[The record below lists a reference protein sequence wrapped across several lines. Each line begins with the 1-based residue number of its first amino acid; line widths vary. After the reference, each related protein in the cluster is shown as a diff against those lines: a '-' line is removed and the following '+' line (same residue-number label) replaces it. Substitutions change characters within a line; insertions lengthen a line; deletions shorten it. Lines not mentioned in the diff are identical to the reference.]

1 MKKVFAV
8 ALVAIMGVSAH
19 AGVVKLEKAPFA
31 GDHGPFIAT
40 STSGFNGLTNPM
52 GQFLTFCLEKN
63 VPFVPGGLHNAAIS
77 TKTGGNGQEDPISTQ
92 TAYLYYN
99 FRMGTLAGYTA
110 GNLADGLALQEA
122 IWALENE
129 MNAPAPGVN
138 KFYDLALKS
147 NWTDIGMVRVL
158 QIGNPDGSCGQDQL
172 TLVPLPTAAWM
183 GLATLGVA
191 AGLRRRVKA

>member
-40 STSGFNGLTNPM
+40 STSGYNGATNAM

-63 VPFVPGGLHNAAIS
+63 VPFVPGGLHNTTIS
-77 TKTGGNGQEDPISTQ
+77 TKTGGNGQEDPISAK
-92 TAYLYYN
+92 TAYLYFN

>member
-1 MKKVFAV
+1 MKTVFAV
-8 ALVAIMGVSAH
+8 ALVAIMGVGAQ
-19 AGVVKLEKAPFA
+19 AGVVKLEKAPYY

-40 STSGFNGLTNPM
+40 SVSGNNGMTNPM

-63 VPFVPGGLHNAAIS
+63 VAFVPGGLHTTTIS
-77 TKTGGNGQEDPISTQ
+77 TMTGGNGQDDPISAK
-92 TAYLYYN
+92 TAYLYFN
-99 FRMGTLAGYTA
+99 FRMGTLAGYTK
-110 GNLADGLALQEA
+110 GSIGDGLLLQEA
-122 IWALENE
+122 IWALEQE
-129 MNAPAPGVN
+129 ISAPAAGVN

-183 GLATLGVA
+183 GLATLGLA